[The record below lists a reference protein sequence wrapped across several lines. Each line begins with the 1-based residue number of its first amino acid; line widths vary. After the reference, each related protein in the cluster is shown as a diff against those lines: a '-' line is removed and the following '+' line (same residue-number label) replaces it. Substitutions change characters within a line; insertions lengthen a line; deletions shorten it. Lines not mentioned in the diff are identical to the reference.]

1 MARPQFKNSK
11 IRIMSSMSDSEQI
24 GASFWFIIDDQE
36 LQTQLE
42 KYYALS
48 GKNPSMQFQRKLGE
62 GNYQTTASAN
72 LFLPDE
78 RIAELKADAST
89 KAPATEAADD
99 GTDFNFKDEGESN
112 GFPTSK

>member
-1 MARPQFKNSK
+1 MPRPQFKNSK
-11 IRIMSSMSDSEQI
+11 IRIVSSMSDSEQI
-24 GASFWFIIDDQE
+24 GASFWFNIDDQE

-48 GKNPSMQFQRKLGE
+48 GKNPSMQFQRKVGDQ
-62 GNYQTTASAN
+62 YITTASAN

-78 RIAELKADAST
+78 RIAELKADAPT
-89 KAPATEAADD
+89 KAPATDAADD
-99 GTDFNFKDEGESN
+99 GTDFNFGNNAGEDD

>member
-24 GASFWFIIDDQE
+24 GASFWFNIDDQE

-72 LFLPDE
+72 LFLP
-78 RIAELKADAST
+78 RSVKTASKIMSPLLSKKAMLCSYNINSSFT
-89 KAPATEAADD
+89 L
-99 GTDFNFKDEGESN
+99 
-112 GFPTSK
+112 